1 MFGTLAGMLL
11 IGLMIAAAFG
21 DLDARGYATLAGL
34 AVAAITCA
42 ILELAMAVNRR
53 R

>member
-1 MFGTLAGMLL
+1 MFGTLAGLLL
-11 IGLMIAAAFG
+11 IGLMIGAAFA
-21 DLDARGYATLAGL
+21 DDATRTYLTLGAL

>member
-11 IGLMIAAAFG
+11 IGLMIAAALA
-21 DLDARGYATLAGL
+21 DLDARGYVNMAVL